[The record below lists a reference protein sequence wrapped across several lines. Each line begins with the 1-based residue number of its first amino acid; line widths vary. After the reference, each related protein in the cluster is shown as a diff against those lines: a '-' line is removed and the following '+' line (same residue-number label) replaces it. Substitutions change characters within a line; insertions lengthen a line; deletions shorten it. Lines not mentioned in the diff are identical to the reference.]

1 MMPSQFET
9 QADAMLCDGLSRQE
23 EDDDD
28 DFWFVCSYK
37 RATYDTFAPAE
48 EFVDCH
54 ALNVSND
61 FKKSS

>member
-1 MMPSQFET
+1 MRWIKQT
-9 QADAMLCDGLSRQE
+9 RK

-37 RATYDTFAPAE
+37 RATYDTFASAE

-54 ALNVSND
+54 ALNVSNG
-61 FKKSS
+61 FK